1 MLSDPV
7 RHGWVDVGGLRLHHL
22 VWQSHLVRHNETG
35 AGRPLVCLHGVT
47 GQAWVWAAFA
57 SELSDRPVIALDL
70 RGHGDS
76 SWAPDGDYATSTH
89 AADTLAVLDRLGL
102 GPVDLVGLSWGGLI
116 AAALAAAYPAQ
127 VARLVMIDV
136 PPSFDQPA
144 DSPPPRP
151 ADFASAAGVVAY
163 ERSAN
168 QHADPATLELF
179 AFGGVRPG
187 PAGRLVRKHDE
198 VFLKRWP
205 FRDEDHWSLLPRLAL
220 PTLVVR
226 ATDSPVLSEEVADRM
241 VASMGQAERVDIGPS
256 GHLVPIDAP
265 RALAAVIAR
274 FTAT

>member
-1 MLSDPV
+1 MMLSNLV

-22 VWQSHLVRHNETG
+22 VWNRGIG

-47 GQAWVWAAFA
+47 GQAWAWAAFA
-57 SELSDRPVIALDL
+57 SELTDRPVIALDL

-76 SWAPDGDYATSTH
+76 SWAADYATFTH
-89 AADTLAVLDRLGL
+89 AADTRAVLDALSL

-116 AAALAAAYPAQ
+116 AAAVAASSPAL

-151 ADFASAAGVVAY
+151 ADFASHAEVVAF
-163 ERSAN
+163 ERESN
-168 QHADPATLELF
+168 RHADPVTIETV

-205 FRDEDHWSLLPRLAL
+205 FRDEDHWSLLPRLTM

-226 ATDSPVLSEEVADRM
+226 AADSPVLSAEVANRM
-241 VASMGQAERVDIGPS
+241 VEAMPHAERVDIGPS

-265 RALAAVIAR
+265 GPLAAAVAR

>member
-1 MLSDPV
+1 MLSDAV
-7 RHGWVDVGGLRLHHL
+7 RHGWVERGDLRLHHL
-22 VWQSHLVRHNETG
+22 LWNSGIG

-47 GQAWVWAAFA
+47 GQAWAWAAFA
-57 SELSDRPVIALDL
+57 GELASRPVFALDL

-76 SWAPDGDYATSTH
+76 SWAADGDYATSTH
-89 AADTLAVLDRLGL
+89 AADTRAVLDASDL

-116 AAALAAAYPAQ
+116 AAALAASSPAL

-151 ADFASAAGVVAY
+151 ADFSSHAEVVAF
-163 ERSAN
+163 EQESNR
-168 QHADPATLELF
+168 HADPAAIEPV

-205 FRDEDHWSLLPRLAL
+205 FRDEDHWSLLPRLTM

-226 ATDSPVLSEEVADRM
+226 AADSPVLSAEVADRM
-241 VASMGQAERVDIGPS
+241 VEAIPHAERVDIGPS

-265 RALAAVIAR
+265 GPLAAAVGR